1 MGRSLSFVD
10 FQRSLD
16 IVYINT
22 IDQFVIMKRG
32 VEQRIFRY
40 LYFFCTFFKQ
50 YQKESIYK
58 LEWCNCTLLV

>member
-16 IVYINT
+16 IVYIST

-32 VEQRIFRY
+32 VEQSIFRY

-50 YQKESIYK
+50 YEKES
-58 LEWCNCTLLV
+58 V

>member
-22 IDQFVIMKRG
+22 NDQFVIMKRG
-32 VEQRIFRY
+32 VEHRIFRY

-50 YQKESIYK
+50 YEKEKVRVVQLHTTS
-58 LEWCNCTLLV
+58 LT